1 MFIHSKYTHGTG
13 SVLID
18 DVTLVLFVVQGLC
31 SMFEYQSFSTSIEM
45 SLRQK
50 YDSNPASTYSQS
62 EYR

>member
-18 DVTLVLFVVQGLC
+18 DVTLVLFVVRSSAQ
-31 SMFEYQSFSTSIEM
+31 FDVRVSIEM

-50 YDSNPASTYSQS
+50 YDFNPASTYSQS